1 MDRGAWRVTDHE
13 CHKESDANEQLTQ
26 YQKED
31 TDKAKRKLS
40 LFT

>member
-1 MDRGAWRVTDHE
+1 MDRGAWRVTDHGG
-13 CHKESDANEQLTQ
+13 HKESDTTEQLAQ
-26 YQKED
+26 YQKQD